1 MISWSLILKVENGDQ
16 LKHMVI
22 YQRLE
27 HFINCIL
34 FFDDIRASYETRIFL
49 IGGND
54 GNKKNN
60 DLYSIVVLDSRYGE
74 FSSLPDLEERV
85 ANFDIENKLEFIDSK
100 KVNDQDIKIVR
111 VLKE

>member
-1 MISWSLILKVENGDQ
+1 MAVN
-16 LKHMVI
+16 
-22 YQRLE
+22 R
-27 HFINCIL
+27 
-34 FFDDIRASYETRIFL
+34 DIWKYSYSKDLPLTVFYVYRCFSASYETRIFL

-85 ANFDIENKLEFIDSK
+85 ANFDIENKIEFIDSNK
-100 KVNDQDIKIVR
+100 IND
-111 VLKE
+111 